1 MTAKMIFSS
10 RRLQMPIYTEPVA
23 VRAVYDY
30 IYAENVSSKQLM
42 WRPLIHLCFLAS
54 VIAMALTDKIA
65 YGTTHKPH

>member
-1 MTAKMIFSS
+1 MRF
-10 RRLQMPIYTEPVA
+10 RH
-23 VRAVYDY
+23 

-42 WRPLIHLCFLAS
+42 WQPLIHLCFLAS